1 MGFILRFFSR
11 PNRPSRS
18 IARQRLENMLARERT
33 RTLPPQP
40 AAPAESLPAT
50 VPSPAGRSLLPP
62 RGFFR

>member
-11 PNRPSRS
+11 SNRPSRS

-33 RTLPPQP
+33 RILPPQP
-40 AAPAESLPAT
+40 TAPAEGFPAM
-50 VPSPAGRSLLPP
+50 VPPSTERSLFPQ